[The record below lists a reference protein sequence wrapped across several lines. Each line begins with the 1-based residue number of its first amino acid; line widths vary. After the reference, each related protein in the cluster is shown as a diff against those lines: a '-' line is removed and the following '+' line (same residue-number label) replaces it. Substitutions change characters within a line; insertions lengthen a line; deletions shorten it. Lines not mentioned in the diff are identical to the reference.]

1 MKSGLVTMAS
11 NSYGKRVYQL
21 IVLDFTE
28 AAEKQ
33 FIPLFT

>member
-1 MKSGLVTMAS
+1 MAS
-11 NSYGKRVYQL
+11 NSYKKVGL
-21 IVLDFTE
+21 STDILDFTE